1 MLNVGSE
8 AELTAAMRRIADNAR
23 ARGHAPS
30 LVLVQPMTAGL
41 GEFLLGYRVDPD
53 AGPLVLLAAGG
64 IYTEIY
70 RDRSIR
76 LAPVDLDTAR
86 SMIAD
91 LAISRIFRGYRNRPH
106 GDMEALA
113 GAIVALS
120 RLAREESV
128 QVVDAEINP
137 LIVKPVGEG
146 VIAVDALVAL
156 A

>member
-1 MLNVGSE
+1 
-8 AELTAAMRRIADNAR
+8 
-23 ARGHAPS
+23 
-30 LVLVQPMTAGL
+30 
-41 GEFLLGYRVDPD
+41 GYRVDPE

-86 SMIAD
+86 SMIDD

-120 RLAREESV
+120 RLALDE
-128 QVVDAEINP
+128 
-137 LIVKPVGEG
+137 
-146 VIAVDALVAL
+146 
-156 A
+156 